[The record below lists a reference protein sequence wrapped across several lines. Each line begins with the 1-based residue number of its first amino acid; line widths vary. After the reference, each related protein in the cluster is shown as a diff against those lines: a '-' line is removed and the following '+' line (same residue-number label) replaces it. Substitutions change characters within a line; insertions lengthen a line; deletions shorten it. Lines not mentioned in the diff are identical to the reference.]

1 MMYAFLCCLEIL
13 QCLLAKLDLFFCNCS
28 MLLFDDG
35 RCLKICD
42 FGTAKLLDA
51 TSADTFIGTP
61 YYLAPEVIEGMM
73 LLLLLLLGK

>member
-1 MMYAFLCCLEIL
+1 
-13 QCLLAKLDLFFCNCS
+13 

-61 YYLAPEVIEGMM
+61 YYLAPEVIEGIM
-73 LLLLLLLGK
+73 LPPVYVNNNNLYMYM